1 MTDQTSANPENAPN
15 NLITLKVHKPQLAA
29 FVESILGQP
38 KAIHKIF
45 DCDFDIDLNWL
56 INYADLISQ
65 RIKAQNTDAVLVRF
79 KASIFFDGNRNVDLT
94 SLEALRAYHDRTDNI
109 SIGFVIIMTYLIQF
123 PYKDS
128 PEAQDITLTGRTKE
142 LTSNKKS
149 KNNSELL
156 LLIDR
161 KDYSY
166 LSTSLYVTEMTF
178 GDDMIGLIAGHIT
191 SRFPERSSILRNVRI
206 YTTAFLPFVS
216 MVIGLW
222 LASSSVDK
230 QSVLRK
236 KALEAFKW
244 QFDGIGGTIETVEA
258 KLNALYSIQLDI
270 PEPSALGLMWMAW
283 PLVIVVMFLA
293 FINISTASYICVN
306 DASSVAARRT
316 KKSIAFWRVIIGAG
330 LLVGMISGV
339 LSSYLYERIF
349 K

>member
-1 MTDQTSANPENAPN
+1 
-15 NLITLKVHKPQLAA
+15 
-29 FVESILGQP
+29 
-38 KAIHKIF
+38 
-45 DCDFDIDLNWL
+45 
-56 INYADLISQ
+56 
-65 RIKAQNTDAVLVRF
+65 
-79 KASIFFDGNRNVDLT
+79 
-94 SLEALRAYHDRTDNI
+94 
-109 SIGFVIIMTYLIQF
+109 
-123 PYKDS
+123 
-128 PEAQDITLTGRTKE
+128 
-142 LTSNKKS
+142 
-149 KNNSELL
+149 
-156 LLIDR
+156 
-161 KDYSY
+161 
-166 LSTSLYVTEMTF
+166 
-178 GDDMIGLIAGHIT
+178 
-191 SRFPERSSILRNVRI
+191 
-206 YTTAFLPFVS
+206 